1 MPNRMDKL
9 SAETMGIGKEV
20 KAGFKG
26 LSGVF
31 MHLMEEHGKV
41 GALLKRVKGSS
52 DPAVREQLYPKIR
65 KDLIAHEKGESQ
77 VVYPAIAEYAE
88 TAGIVRRHAQEADEL
103 EAAIANVDRQPI
115 RSEDW
120 KVAFDQL
127 VDLVQKHVDE
137 EESQFF
143 PAAQKAI
150 GSERAKEL
158 LPRFEATKTH

>member
-1 MPNRMDKL
+1 MPSTMDKL
-9 SAETMGIGKEV
+9 AAGAKGGEKEV
-20 KAGFKG
+20 KATLKG

-52 DPAVREQLYPKIR
+52 DRGVQADLYPEIR
-65 KDLIAHEKGESQ
+65 KDLLAHEKGEIE
-77 VVYPAIAEYAE
+77 VVYPAIAEHAE
-88 TAGIVRRHAQEADEL
+88 MAGIAERHSQEAREL
-103 EAAIANVDRQPI
+103 EAAIGEVDREPI
-115 RSEDW
+115 GSDGW
-120 KVAFDQL
+120 KSAFNRL
-127 VDLVQKHVDE
+127 VDLVEKHVDE

-158 LPRFEATKTH
+158 LPQFEATKRV